1 MFFLYLILINHQ
13 IFTIMKKILIVMLV
27 SAFLFFDTGCKK
39 AIEDGID
46 CVIESMFAVI
56 HADVDSNN
64 PKLMHFKFSIVTS
77 DGLILDHSLHW
88 DFGDGNSV
96 TADTLTDHEYGST
109 GSYDVKVS
117 YTLRKGSESC
127 STSKTKNI
135 TIN

>member
-1 MFFLYLILINHQ
+1 
-13 IFTIMKKILIVMLV
+13 MKKILTVMLV
-27 SAFLFFDTGCKK
+27 SAFLFMDTGCKK

-64 PKLMHFKFSIVTS
+64 SKLMHLKFSIVTN
-77 DGLILDHSLHW
+77 DGETLDQALNW
-88 DFGDGNSV
+88 DFGDGNSI
-96 TADTLTDHEYGST
+96 TADTLIDHEYGST

-127 STSKTKNI
+127 STTKTKHI